1 MPKPKTSET
10 WYSDAIRLMIEER
23 LDFATAASFC
33 GENLSPEDA
42 ANHQRRDAFKAIH
55 VKISREYYE
64 NKSTPA
70 QHSKSR
76 LIGEMRDI
84 TQRLLLTNRLKEAA
98 DVITQTA
105 KIEGF
110 IGPESTT
117 NIFSNLTGDDLV
129 KMREALS
136 KKKPETIQ

>member
-10 WYSDAIRLMIEER
+10 WYSDAIKLMIEER

-33 GENLSPEDA
+33 GENLSPEEA
-42 ANHQRRDAFKAIH
+42 ANHQRRDIFKAIH
-55 VKISREYYE
+55 AKISREYYE

-84 TQRLLLTNRLKEAA
+84 TQRLLLQGKFKEAA
-98 DVITQTA
+98 DVIGQTA
-105 KIEGF
+105 KIDGMV
-110 IGPESTT
+110 GPDVQN
-117 NIFSNLTGDDLV
+117 NIFANLTGDDLV

-136 KKKPETIQ
+136 EKKPTIQ